1 MCSQGEA
8 ELKRVAWWRTTLRSK
23 SVRVSITGMPSMTNV
38 QRGAFWTGGREV
50 FIDRRSLVW
59 AENWGREPG
68 WLEPKETAGME
79 TWTCRQVQQLG
90 SGVCLGIII
99 TMAVIHGGRSMSQIL
114 RGQHLTSPYSLS
126 SHENPVSISYTI
138 SECSL
143 ICQGAKPVLVIST
156 VSLVSEN
163 TAGSLS
169 DGDWSLRDKICR
181 SHGCLL
187 LEGSRF

>member
-1 MCSQGEA
+1 
-8 ELKRVAWWRTTLRSK
+8 
-23 SVRVSITGMPSMTNV
+23 
-38 QRGAFWTGGREV
+38 
-50 FIDRRSLVW
+50 
-59 AENWGREPG
+59 
-68 WLEPKETAGME
+68 ME

-99 TMAVIHGGRSMSQIL
+99 TMAVIHGGRSMSQIQ